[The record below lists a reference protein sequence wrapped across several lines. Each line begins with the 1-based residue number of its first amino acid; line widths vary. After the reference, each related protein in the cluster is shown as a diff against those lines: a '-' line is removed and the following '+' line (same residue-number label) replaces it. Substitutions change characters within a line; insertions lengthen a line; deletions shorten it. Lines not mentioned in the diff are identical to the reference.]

1 MEIFLFLPGLFAF
14 LLFKYFRYDVNFGN
28 SLWFFV
34 LFYFFN
40 CFMPYVLCFVRA
52 LVHVQLQFYIK
63 LKDMRKLKDIY
74 DKKCKKNTKILP
86 EFCNNN
92 NSKESED
99 YCKKSS
105 KMRIIIIAAMRQ
117 LHSNDIARKS
127 ARWRKKN
134 ITQIKPDVT
143 FWEARLQFIAAGSH
157 SHCDN
162 NHHTTTDTNEV
173 KALNYN

>member
-1 MEIFLFLPGLFAF
+1 MMSILAIHCG
-14 LLFKYFRYDVNFGN
+14 
-28 SLWFFV
+28 FFV
-34 LFYFFN
+34 LFYFVN

-52 LVHVQLQFYIK
+52 LVHVQLQFDIK

-105 KMRIIIIAAMRQ
+105 KMRIIIIAAMLYSTEKCAVAKEEHYTNKTRC
-117 LHSNDIARKS
+117 
-127 ARWRKKN
+127 N
-134 ITQIKPDVT
+134 I
-143 FWEARLQFIAAGSH
+143 LGG
-157 SHCDN
+157 
-162 NHHTTTDTNEV
+162 TTTIYSGWQPQS
-173 KALNYN
+173 L